1 MTFKALDSGQTR
13 CHDGRLDAAT
23 VRLEATPW
31 RAEIL
36 AGQLLHY
43 IRNRSILDSSQ
54 REITLGAIVGG
65 IDARCDGRYGVRS
78 IGWEEP
84 DRAWPLNH
92 PE

>member
-23 VRLEATPW
+23 VRLAATPW
-31 RAEIL
+31 RANIL
-36 AGQLLHY
+36 VGQLLHY
-43 IRNRSILDSSQ
+43 ISRQSILDSSQ
-54 REITLGAIVGG
+54 REITLGEIVGG
-65 IDARCDGRYGVRS
+65 IDATCDGRYGVRS
-78 IGWEEP
+78 IRWEEP